1 MKESD
6 LLDGDES
13 TRKGLNLLAL
23 NRDGNTKYGFDNKR
37 MQRVMT
43 AEIRVQERGLSLLFH
58 PKLVSY
64 STDLI
69 RKEIRKSDKPKT
81 E

>member
-1 MKESD
+1 
-6 LLDGDES
+6 
-13 TRKGLNLLAL
+13 
-23 NRDGNTKYGFDNKR
+23 